1 MRITEVTI
9 KNNIEEELKMVSKR
23 FKTIVACV
31 LTLTLAFAVVGCGSE
46 ESSSVAKDSATEAA
60 VETTEEA
67 ATAETEAEAASDTE
81 DFSVASNLDA
91 ATIKAFASKVQ
102 DVVSKSDWNA
112 LADLATYPV
121 CVNGSDVASK
131 EDLLKLIDEKGVQD
145 SFVNA
150 VKSASV
156 DELSA
161 NSQGIMIGDGEVWF
175 IDNAAG
181 DGLEIRTLNTFVN
194 E

>member
-1 MRITEVTI
+1 
-9 KNNIEEELKMVSKR
+9 MVSKK

-67 ATAETEAEAASDTE
+67 AAAAETEAEAASDTE

>member
-1 MRITEVTI
+1 
-9 KNNIEEELKMVSKR
+9 MVSKR

-67 ATAETEAEAASDTE
+67 AAAAETETEAEAASDTE